1 MDKENLFNY
10 KGQGN
15 VGDAL
20 VDAKVL
26 LEFAKDL
33 KQLVEDFE
41 EEMEILANR
50 ELMKQIEE
58 SKKEKEQ
65 GSTRIFDNLKNL
77 EKELGL

>member
-1 MDKENLFNY
+1 MFKASTL
-10 KGQGN
+10 GIR
-15 VGDAL
+15 
-20 VDAKVL
+20 
-26 LEFAKDL
+26 KDL

-65 GSTRIFDNLKNL
+65 GSTKIFDNLEDL

>member
-1 MDKENLFNY
+1 MSNIRF
-10 KGQGN
+10 QFT

-20 VDAKVL
+20 IDAKVL

-41 EEMEILANR
+41 EEMEILADR
-50 ELMKQIEE
+50 ELMKQIRENKE
-58 SKKEKEQ
+58 EKER
-65 GSTRIFDNLKNL
+65 GKTKIFDNLEDL